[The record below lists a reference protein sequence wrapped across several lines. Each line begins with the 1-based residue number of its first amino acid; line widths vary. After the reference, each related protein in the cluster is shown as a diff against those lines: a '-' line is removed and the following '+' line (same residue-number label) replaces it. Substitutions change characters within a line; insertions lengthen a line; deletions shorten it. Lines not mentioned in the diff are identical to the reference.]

1 MLSPSNLEKFNGQ
14 MLSPQL
20 SAKVPE
26 SGDLN
31 SEETLIEKRNRLYAL
46 NREKV
51 LPGSACCKS
60 ALFSKKNFAPIENLN
75 NALI

>member
-1 MLSPSNLEKFNGQ
+1 

-26 SGDLN
+26 SNDLN

-60 ALFSKKNFAPIENLN
+60 MSDPKKYFAPIGNLN
-75 NALI
+75 KDSIRNL